1 LSQAVSI
8 FRRAGSGV
16 RITSRLSD
24 RMRGEWPGTE
34 LGDVEVNRS
43 GVVMSALVVVDV
55 DATACEDERHLSGKE
70 KKIAN
75 GEGF

>member
-1 LSQAVSI
+1 
-8 FRRAGSGV
+8 
-16 RITSRLSD
+16 
-24 RMRGEWPGTE
+24 MRGEWPGTE